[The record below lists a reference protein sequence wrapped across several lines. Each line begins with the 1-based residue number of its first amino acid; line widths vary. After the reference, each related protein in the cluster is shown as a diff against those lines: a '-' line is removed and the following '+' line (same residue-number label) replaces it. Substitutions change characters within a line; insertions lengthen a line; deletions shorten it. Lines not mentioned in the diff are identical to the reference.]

1 MASPAVPRLLTAEE
15 FLHLPEPIEG
25 GKMELDRGRVVC
37 MSPVGLEH
45 CEIAIDIAFAL
56 KTFTDAKRLGRVSV
70 ETGFKLAENPDV
82 VRAPDVSFVT
92 ADRRPPGSGRRG
104 FVEGAPDLAVEV
116 MSPDDREKD
125 LLAKAGEYLDAGAS
139 RVWIVRPATRTVTVF
154 RAGGEVATRHEAETL
169 SSDDAGFGVEGF
181 ALPVAGIFAE

>member
-37 MSPVGLEH
+37 VSPVGLEH
-45 CEIAIDIAFAL
+45 GEIATDIAFAL
-56 KTFTDAKRLGRVSV
+56 KAFADAQRLGRVSV
-70 ETGFKLAENPDV
+70 ETGFKLAEDPDV

-92 ADRRPPGSGRRG
+92 VDRRPRGAGRRG

-125 LLAKAGEYLDAGAS
+125 LLAKAGEYLDAGAA
-139 RVWIVRPATRTVTVF
+139 RVWIVRPATRSVTVF
-154 RAGGEVATRHEAETL
+154 RAGGEVETRREAGVLTSE
-169 SSDDAGFGVEGF
+169 DAGFSAEGF
-181 ALPVAGIFAE
+181 SLLVASIFAE

>member
-15 FLHLPEPIEG
+15 FLHLPDPIEG

-45 CEIAIDIAFAL
+45 GEIAIDVAFAL
-56 KTFTDAKRLGRVSV
+56 KTFADAHRLGRVSA
-70 ETGFKLAENPDV
+70 ETGFKLAEDPDI

-92 ADRRPPGSGRRG
+92 AGRRPAGAGRRR
-104 FVEGAPDLAVEV
+104 FVDGAPDLAVEV

-125 LLAKAGEYLDAGAS
+125 LLAKAGEYLDAGAA
-139 RVWIVRPATRTVTVF
+139 RVWLVRPAMRSVTVF
-154 RAGGEVATRHEAETL
+154 RAGGEVTTRHETDVL
-169 SSDDAGFGVEGF
+169 TSDDAGFAAEGF
-181 ALPVAGIFAE
+181 TLAVAAIFAE

>member
-37 MSPVGLEH
+37 IGPVGLEH
-45 CEIAIDIAFAL
+45 GEITIDIAFAL
-56 KTFTDAKRLGRVSV
+56 KVFVDAQRLGRVLAV
-70 ETGFKLAENPDV
+70 TGCKLAEDPDI
-82 VRAPDVSFVT
+82 VRAPDVSFVVSE
-92 ADRRPPGSGRRG
+92 RRPKGSGRRG

-125 LLAKAGEYLDAGAS
+125 LLAKAGEYLDAGAA
-139 RVWIVRPATRTVTVF
+139 RVWIVRPATRSVTVF
-154 RAGGEVATRHEAETL
+154 RAGGEVATRHESATL
-169 SSDDAGFGVEGF
+169 TSEDAGFTAEGF
-181 ALPVAGIFAE
+181 SLQVASIFAE

>member
-45 CEIAIDIAFAL
+45 GEIAGTLWGALSAFVRANG
-56 KTFTDAKRLGRVSV
+56 LGSVSV
-70 ETGFKLAENPDV
+70 ETGFKLAEDPDV
-82 VRAPDVSFVT
+82 VRAPDVSFVVT
-92 ADRRPPGSGRRG
+92 ERRPKGSGRRG
-104 FVEGAPDLAVEV
+104 FVEGAPHLAVEV

-125 LLAKAGEYLDAGAS
+125 LLAKAGEYLDAGAA
-139 RVWIVRPATRTVTVF
+139 RVWLVRPSTRSVTVF
-154 RAGGEVATRHEAETL
+154 RAGGEVATRHEADTL
-169 SSDDAGFGVEGF
+169 TSDDAGFGGEGF
-181 ALPVAGIFAE
+181 ALAVAGIFAE

>member
-45 CEIAIDIAFAL
+45 GEIAIDLAFAL
-56 KTFTDAKRLGRVSV
+56 KAFVDAERLGRVSV
-70 ETGFKLAENPDV
+70 ETGFKLAEDPDI
-82 VRAPDVSFVT
+82 VRAPDVSFVA
-92 ADRRPPGSGRRG
+92 ADRRPTGAGRRG

-116 MSPDDREKD
+116 MSADDREKD
-125 LLAKAGEYLDAGAS
+125 LLAKAGEYLDAGAA

-169 SSDDAGFGVEGF
+169 TSDDAGFSAEGF
-181 ALPVAGIFAE
+181 SLDVASIFAE

>member
-45 CEIAIDIAFAL
+45 GEIAIDIAFA
-56 KTFTDAKRLGRVSV
+56 DAQRLGRVSA
-70 ETGFKLAENPDV
+70 ETGFKLAEDPDI

-92 ADRRPPGSGRRG
+92 ADRRPKGAGRRR

-125 LLAKAGEYLDAGAS
+125 LLAKAGEYLDAGAG
-139 RVWIVRPATRTVTVF
+139 RVWIVRPGTRTVTVF
-154 RAGGEVATRHEAETL
+154 RAGGEVATRHEAEALT
-169 SSDDAGFGVEGF
+169 SEDAGFAAGGF
-181 ALPVAGIFAE
+181 ALAVASIFAE

>member
-45 CEIAIDIAFAL
+45 GEIAMDLAFSL
-56 KTFTDAKRLGRVSV
+56 KAFVDAKHLGRVSV
-70 ETGFKLAENPDV
+70 ETGFKLAEDPDI
-82 VRAPDVSFVT
+82 VRAPDVSFVS
-92 ADRRPPGSGRRG
+92 AGRRPKGAGRRG

-125 LLAKAGEYLDAGAS
+125 LLAKAGEYLDAGAA
-139 RVWIVRPATRTVTVF
+139 RVWIVRPQTHSVTVF
-154 RAGGEVATRHEAETL
+154 RAGGEVTTRHEAEVLT
-169 SSDDAGFGVEGF
+169 SEDAGFSDEGF
-181 ALPVAGIFAE
+181 SLPVGSIFAE

>member
-45 CEIAIDIAFAL
+45 GEIAIDIAFAL
-56 KTFTDAKRLGRVSV
+56 KVFVDAQRLGRVSV
-70 ETGFKLAENPDV
+70 ETGFKLAEDPDL
-82 VRAPDVSFVT
+82 VRAPDVSFVA
-92 ADRRPPGSGRRG
+92 ADRRPVGAGRRG
-104 FVEGAPDLAVEV
+104 FVEGPPDLAVEA

-125 LLAKAGEYLDAGAS
+125 LLAKAGEYLDAGAA
-139 RVWIVRPATRTVTVF
+139 RVWIVRPATRSVTVF
-154 RAGGEVATRHEAETL
+154 RAGGEVTTRHESATL
-169 SSDDAGFGVEGF
+169 TSDDAGFSAEGF
-181 ALPVAGIFAE
+181 SLHVASILAE